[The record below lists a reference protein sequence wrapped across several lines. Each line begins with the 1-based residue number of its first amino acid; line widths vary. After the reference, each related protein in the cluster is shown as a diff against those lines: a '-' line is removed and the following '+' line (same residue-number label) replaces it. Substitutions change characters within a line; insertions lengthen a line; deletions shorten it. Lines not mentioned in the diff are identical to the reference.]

1 MYFILIIYSFAAH
14 LRSSTYHALPL
25 TSRSKATQI
34 AHPTTDDALQ
44 AELEYAE
51 LEEGASNGVTGKGNS
66 LVGKQGKEGAEDLE
80 GDAEYSWE

>member
-25 TSRSKATQI
+25 TSRSKATQM
-34 AHPTTDDALQ
+34 AHPTTEDALQ
-44 AELEYAE
+44 AELERAE
-51 LEEGASNGVTGKGNS
+51 LEVGASNGITGKGNS
-66 LVGKQGKEGAEDLE
+66 LVGKQGIEGEEDLE